1 MDDFEVD
8 EGKNEDDNL
17 KTVYNKHDN
26 VIIRT
31 TCYIQVV
38 DLY

>member
-1 MDDFEVD
+1 MD
-8 EGKNEDDNL
+8 EGKNEDDDL
-17 KTVYNKHDN
+17 KTVYNKHDIVN
-26 VIIRT
+26 IGT